1 MLVIGVLQQNKKSMA
16 SDITKQNR
24 CESDCKFS
32 RRNWSYRKIFPFH
45 LFVKLSYPRR
55 MECLL
60 VYSQTLVLIHS
71 QWDSESSEPRRW
83 NWNQYKQAKF
93 LTQGWRK
100 LCITNH
106 CARNAFPAS
115 STFFFGIFA
124 FFLTC
129 ISVSLKWQSTISAIW
144 GWFHHTHLYMEYLG
158 IS

>member
-1 MLVIGVLQQNKKSMA
+1 MLVIWVLQQNKKSMA

-71 QWDSESSEPRRW
+71 QLDNESSEPRRW

-124 FFLTC
+124 FFFSYLHFSVFKMTIYHFSYLRL
-129 ISVSLKWQSTISAIW
+129 ISSHPPLH
-144 GWFHHTHLYMEYLG
+144 GMFRY
-158 IS
+158 